1 MQVVLQKDVFP
12 SSHSDVQ
19 HVGRLNSDEEDNGEI
34 VSAAITLDNVRGITK
49 CITKDITKSKSITK
63 SVGAPMA
70 VGAPQGA
77 PYHQLSFS
85 WEVGCNLGTD

>member
-1 MQVVLQKDVFP
+1 M
-12 SSHSDVQ
+12 
-19 HVGRLNSDEEDNGEI
+19 
-34 VSAAITLDNVRGITK
+34 SAAITLDYDRDVVES
-49 CITKDITKSKSITK
+49 ITKSITKSESITK